1 MQDVSEIIKKVRRV
15 EIVANRA
22 VNDLFAGQYRSVFRG
37 QGMEFSEVREYEPG
51 DDIRLIDWNVTAREG
66 RPYIKHFAEE
76 RELTVM
82 FLVDISASGMF
93 GSNRS
98 KLDTAVEIAATL
110 MFSALKNNDKVGLVT
125 FCDQVERHF
134 VPRKGKGNVLHLIRE
149 LLGCVP
155 VARAADLNAALEH
168 VSQTEK
174 RRCVIFMLSDF
185 LFPDFIEP
193 PKTGSLGRIGSGVV
207 KAFGRNLSDKSMFD
221 ANRRNQRDRFVHK
234 ALSVCR
240 RRHDLIALS
249 IVDPRE
255 LEFPNIGIA
264 RFEDAETGQTVEV
277 DTASRTV
284 RNWIADNFA
293 RTQNQISET
302 LRKAGVDQL
311 QIRTDEDFLVSIR
324 RFFKMREQRFR

>member
-98 KLDTAVEIAATL
+98 KLDAAVEIAATL

-125 FCDQVERHF
+125 FCEQIERHF
-134 VPRKGKGNVLHLIRE
+134 VPRKGKGNVLRMIRE
-149 LLGCVP
+149 LLACEP
-155 VARAADLNAALEH
+155 VAKAADLDAALEH
-168 VSQTEK
+168 ITKTEK
-174 RRCVIFMLSDF
+174 RRCVIFLLSDF
-185 LFPDFIEP
+185 LFPEFIEP
-193 PKTGSLGRIGSGVV
+193 PKTGSLGRIGSGIARTFNRRMNTDV
-207 KAFGRNLSDKSMFD
+207 AFD

-234 ALSVCR
+234 SLSVCR

-249 IVDPRE
+249 VIDPRE
-255 LEFPNIGIA
+255 LVFPNIGIA
-264 RFEDAETGQTVEV
+264 KFKDAETGQTIEI
-277 DTASRTV
+277 DTTSLAV
-284 RNWIADNFA
+284 RNWIADNLA
-293 RTQNQISET
+293 QAQHQISET
-302 LRKAGVDQL
+302 FRKAGVDQL

-324 RFFKMREQRFR
+324 RFFKIREQRFR